1 MRYGQIGEEI
11 WRALGLAYLA
21 ADADG
26 YAQKPVP
33 LYPGQAAVT
42 SAQQQYLRALVLAS
56 SSMDALA
63 PVEIE
68 LADRLVEHA
77 LASFEFS
84 AQARPDSL
92 YWIDAAAGVEIG
104 RAHV

>member
-1 MRYGQIGEEI
+1 MVLAFLSSALPLIAARLIAARARQLKWIVLRYGQIGEEI

-42 SAQQQYLRALVLAS
+42 SAQFFFGS
-56 SSMDALA
+56 KM
-63 PVEIE
+63 P
-68 LADRLVEHA
+68 
-77 LASFEFS
+77 
-84 AQARPDSL
+84 
-92 YWIDAAAGVEIG
+92 
-104 RAHV
+104 